1 VGVEVPILSDEQL
14 DAAIEAEVIGAIT
27 LDTSIIDKFGRD
39 FGHPMLRNLSQ
50 FERIDVDVVFSDIVA
65 REVQSHIERDA
76 AQSLV
81 EMKKAL
87 AQHRKAWQLDETLD
101 QLGESAKL
109 SGDASDLARKRW
121 KKFVTDIK
129 GRELATADTLPV
141 HALLDGYFNTKPPF
155 EKEGKKK
162 AEFPDPIA
170 LLSLEEWARQK
181 DTKVLAVSSDGG
193 WKAFAET
200 SDYIIIVEDIAK
212 LFGHF
217 NRSANFIAQRIESL
231 VQHGK
236 VHNFERQIK
245 ALIEEHFD
253 DSSIEIE
260 ADSHLGFE
268 SEFAGVDVLEV
279 KFMPGFQVIASDE
292 DSIDIALEFTCR
304 IRFKAEFS
312 WFVWDGVDREYMP
325 MGSDIVSREESN
337 AFVEIVGKFSRE
349 FDDIPDILKLEGS
362 VLPDVPEF
370 GTVEPHW
377 DDN

>member
-1 VGVEVPILSDEQL
+1 M
-14 DAAIEAEVIGAIT
+14 DAAIEAEGIGAIT

-39 FGHPMLRNLSQ
+39 FGHAMLRNLSQ

-76 AQSLV
+76 AQSLA

-87 AQHRKAWQLDETLD
+87 AQHRKAWQLDQTID

-109 SGDASDLARKRW
+109 SGDASDLARERW

-129 GRELATADTLPV
+129 GSELETANTLPV
-141 HALLDGYFNTKPPF
+141 HGLLDAYFNTKPPF

-162 AEFPDPIA
+162 AEFPDAIA

-200 SDYIIIVEDIAK
+200 SDYIIVIEDIAK
-212 LFGHF
+212 LYGHF
-217 NRSANFIAQRIESL
+217 NRSANFIAQRIEGL
-231 VQHGK
+231 IRHGK
-236 VHNFERQIK
+236 IPDFEGGIK

-268 SEFAGVDVLEV
+268 SEFAGVDVLEIN
-279 KFMPGFQVIASDE
+279 FMPGFQVIASDE

-312 WFVWDGVDREYMP
+312 WFVWDGVDREYVP
-325 MGSDIVSREESN
+325 MGSDIVSREESR
-337 AFVEIVGKFSRE
+337 AFVEIIGTFSRE
-349 FDDIPDILKLEGS
+349 FGDIPDVLRLEGS

-370 GTVEPHW
+370 GTVEPDY
-377 DDN
+377 DDT

>member
-1 VGVEVPILSDEQL
+1 VPILSDEEL
-14 DAAIEAEVIGAIT
+14 DAAIEAEDIGAIT

-50 FERIDVDVVFSDIVA
+50 FNQINVDVVFSDIVA

-81 EMKKAL
+81 EMNKAL

-109 SGDASDLARKRW
+109 SGDASDLARERW
-121 KKFVTDIK
+121 KKFITDIK
-129 GRELATADTLPV
+129 GRELETADTLPV
-141 HALLDGYFNTKPPF
+141 HALLDGYFNANPPF
-155 EKEGKKK
+155 EKEGKRK
-162 AEFPDPIA
+162 AEFPDAMA
-170 LLSLEEWARQK
+170 LLSLEEWARRK
-181 DTKVLAVSSDGG
+181 NTKVVAVSSDGG

-200 SDYIIIVEDIAK
+200 SDYIVVVEDIAK
-212 LFGHF
+212 VFGHF

-231 VQHGK
+231 VQRGK
-236 VHNFERQIK
+236 IPDLDGQIK

-268 SEFAGVDVLEV
+268 SEFVGVDVLEV
-279 KFMPGFQVIASDE
+279 NFMPGFQVVASDE
-292 DSIDIALEFTCR
+292 ESIDIALEFTCR

-312 WFVWDGVDREYMP
+312 WVVWDSVDRDYVP
-325 MGSDIVSREESN
+325 MGSDIISREESH

-349 FDDIPDILKLEGS
+349 FDDIPDILELEGS
-362 VLPDVPEF
+362 VLPDIPEF
-370 GTVEPHW
+370 GTVEPDWNDH
-377 DDN
+377 